1 MSDATIRHM
10 QYLGASCLLFFF
22 LLTLAVFYCNNSLIG
37 IDKWWQE
44 VVISTYSI
52 SIINFMRIATYMG
65 SAYVAYPIGIVIA
78 AILWQYKEK
87 VLSYRFFGV
96 FFLSV
101 TLVYFFKHLVARAR
115 PTGNLIFAKGNSFPS
130 GHATQSLVLS
140 ASIMFLLYCK
150 GYCSKRMAIVIT
162 LVVSGIVG
170 FSRTYLQVH
179 YLSDVLGGYL
189 LGLVL
194 LFFILFTYTSD
205 A

>member
-22 LLTLAVFYCNNSLIG
+22 LLTLAVFYCNNSLII

-44 VVISTYSI
+44 IVISTYSI
-52 SIINFMRIATYMG
+52 PIINFMRIATYMG
-65 SAYVAYPIGIVIA
+65 SAYIVYPVGIVMA

-87 VLSYRFFGV
+87 VLAYRFFGV
-96 FFLSV
+96 FFSSA

-115 PTGNLIFAKGNSFPS
+115 PTGNIIFAKGNSFPS
-130 GHATQSLVLS
+130 GHATQSLVLYS
-140 ASIMFLLYCK
+140 SIMFLLYCK
-150 GYCSKRMAIVIT
+150 GYCSKRMAIMTT